1 MSSSWD
7 RKPLG
12 DLCIFTRGLTYK
24 KVDEDYASNSIV
36 LRATN
41 VDLATNSLNFDEL
54 KRIKDNIP
62 IPDGKKVKK
71 GSLLICTASGS
82 KAHLGK
88 VALIDADYGYAFGGF
103 MGQLTPTDS
112 LDAKYFYYLLIS
124 ESYKKFIGK
133 LADGA
138 NINNLK
144 FSQLESFQIPL
155 PPLPEQKRIVAILD
169 EAFAGIDTVVANT
182 EKNLANA
189 RELFEASVV
198 HRIFGD
204 PDAKGWG
211 RSTVEGLAL
220 QKRGAIRTG
229 PFGSQLLHSE
239 FVDEG
244 IAVLGIDNAVN
255 NEFSWGK
262 SRFITEEKYEALKR
276 YTVKPGDVVI
286 TIMGTCGRC
295 AIVPNDI
302 PTAINTKHLCCIT
315 LDQDRCLP
323 EFLHGYFLYHPVA
336 REYLEKHAKG
346 SIMAGLNMGIIKSLP
361 VRLPDLSEQSRI
373 AEEID
378 NLRNEAL
385 RLEAI
390 YQQKLT
396 ALAELKQSLL
406 QKAFS
411 GELMASKAEAAVE
424 EATA

>member
-1 MSSSWD
+1 MSHWKTLKLPECLDKAPKINKIPKKKFLQAGKHPIVSQEKRLVNGYWD
-7 RKPLG
+7 DPSDVVRVDRPLVVFG
-12 DLCIFTRGLTYK
+12 DHTTVLKL
-24 KVDEDYASNSIV
+24 VDFDFVVGADGVKV
-36 LRATN
+36 LRPKP
-41 VDLATNSLNFDEL
+41 F
-54 KRIKDNIP
+54 
-62 IPDGKKVKK
+62 
-71 GSLLICTASGS
+71 
-82 KAHLGK
+82 
-88 VALIDADYGYAFGGF
+88 IDASYLY
-103 MGQLTPTDS
+103 
-112 LDAKYFYYLLIS
+112 YYLL
-124 ESYKKFIGK
+124 GK
-133 LADGA
+133 PLSGLGYARHYRL
-138 NINNLK
+138 LK
-144 FSQLESFQIPL
+144 ELDIDFPSVG
-155 PPLPEQKRIVAILD
+155 EQKRIVAILD
-169 EAFAGIDTVVANT
+169 EAFEGIDTVVANT

-198 HRIFGD
+198 HRIFCD
-204 PDAKGWG
+204 PDTKGWG
-211 RSTVEGLAL
+211 RYTVEELAFP
-220 QKRGAIRTG
+220 KKGAIRTG

-255 NEFSWGK
+255 NEFAWGK
-262 SRFITEEKYEALKR
+262 SRFITDEKYESLKR
-276 YTVKPGDVVI
+276 YTVKPGDVII

-396 ALAELKQSLL
+396 ALSELKQSLL
-406 QKAFS
+406 HKAFS
-411 GELMASKAEAAVE
+411 GELTASKAEAAVE